1 MPKEIQAVPGAMTLA
16 EMKEFA
22 SFSSATQRYIR
33 RSLDI
38 GLERSDAI
46 ETWSRDKVEEAGIK
60 VQMSLYRRLDD
71 IRRLCHRQ
79 YRSVHAVTDR
89 AGRL

>member
-33 RSLDI
+33 RSLDV
-38 GLERSDAI
+38 GLVPSTVSKRSC
-46 ETWSRDKVEEAGIK
+46 R
-60 VQMSLYRRLDD
+60 
-71 IRRLCHRQ
+71 H
-79 YRSVHAVTDR
+79 
-89 AGRL
+89 